1 MILQVLLLELD
12 TQSFG
17 EKFFYGYDF
26 NWYDSKDLIQ
36 AQKNY
41 NNFASGLSIPQM
53 EYRVKGLD
61 INIRA
66 GYDVIHKDQ
75 DNFLGGLG
83 GKVGWGK
90 ASIFPLVI
98 WTSLPKGGWPGFPK
112 ILKGFFSPRKLN

>member
-1 MILQVLLLELD
+1 MNESLIIALSITLSSATEFQFGTGTFDNGRGFLGLSNSIDNDIASFTLG
-12 TQSFG
+12 TRHSNFG

-66 GYDVIHKDQ
+66 GYDVI
-75 DNFLGGLG
+75 
-83 GKVGWGK
+83 
-90 ASIFPLVI
+90 
-98 WTSLPKGGWPGFPK
+98 
-112 ILKGFFSPRKLN
+112 R